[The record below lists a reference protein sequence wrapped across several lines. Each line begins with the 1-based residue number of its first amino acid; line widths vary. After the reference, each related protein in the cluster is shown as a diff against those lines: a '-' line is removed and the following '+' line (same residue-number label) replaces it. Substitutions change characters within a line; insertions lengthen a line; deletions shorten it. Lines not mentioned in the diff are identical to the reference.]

1 MIFYTKSPRNIN
13 LEQAKKLI
21 NYSKNKKI
29 IPVGVFFNE
38 NIKKVKSIIDS
49 LKLPAIQLHGEE
61 SDEYIKEIKN
71 YKNLII
77 IKSISIKESE
87 DLRKIY
93 NYNLNEYFLLDYK
106 PNIGELPGGNSKTF
120 DWSILSGLKTNKPW
134 FL

>member
-1 MIFYTKSPRNIN
+1 MLFKICGIKATNTIDCCLKNNVNFFGMIFYTKSPRNIN

-71 YKNLII
+71 Y
-77 IKSISIKESE
+77 
-87 DLRKIY
+87 
-93 NYNLNEYFLLDYK
+93 
-106 PNIGELPGGNSKTF
+106 
-120 DWSILSGLKTNKPW
+120 
-134 FL
+134 